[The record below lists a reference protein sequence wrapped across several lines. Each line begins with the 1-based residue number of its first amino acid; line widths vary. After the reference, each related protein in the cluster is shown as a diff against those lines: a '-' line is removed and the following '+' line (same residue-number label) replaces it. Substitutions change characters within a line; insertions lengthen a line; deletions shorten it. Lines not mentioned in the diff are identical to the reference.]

1 MDWVP
6 WTLPFGK
13 SKGKML
19 EQALTSLGPG
29 RCGCNFNSIISERML
44 LINFVITYTPR
55 FNEVE
60 RGYTG
65 FTLSI
70 GLSVDRI
77 MSALYLQQ
85 YSLDPFDIWTSYQAT
100 SEGVWG
106 VRFVAKYKG
115 LKFWQIL
122 EIGNFNFVFLW
133 LGIQYDSIV
142 WVIMRRWG
150 YPQNEGVLVL
160 VMELLSGECQRAL
173 LTIKSIVVTEP
184 QWVTLVVL
192 K

>member
-1 MDWVP
+1 
-6 WTLPFGK
+6 
-13 SKGKML
+13 ML

-122 EIGNFNFVFLW
+122 EIGNFNFVFL
-133 LGIQYDSIV
+133 
-142 WVIMRRWG
+142 
-150 YPQNEGVLVL
+150 
-160 VMELLSGECQRAL
+160 
-173 LTIKSIVVTEP
+173 
-184 QWVTLVVL
+184 
-192 K
+192 